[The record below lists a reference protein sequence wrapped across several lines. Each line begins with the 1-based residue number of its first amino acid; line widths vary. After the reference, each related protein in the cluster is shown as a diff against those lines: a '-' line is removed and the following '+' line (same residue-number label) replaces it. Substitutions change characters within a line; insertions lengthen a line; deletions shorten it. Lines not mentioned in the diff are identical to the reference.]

1 MAEFLYL
8 CLRKR
13 KGEARL
19 VYPSDCKAFSV
30 AMGAFISDAVVET
43 ALFL

>member
-1 MAEFLYL
+1 MTECLNL

-19 VYPSDCKAFSV
+19 VYPSNCKAFTV
-30 AMGAFISDAVVET
+30 AMGGFINDALVEIV
-43 ALFL
+43 LFL